1 MEEEERDRNKNLL
14 WRIFFVSL
22 DRTDCY
28 KKYNSAY
35 QRSFVWAEE
44 QVKHLISSFNENNFI
59 PPVTIGAFKENNKV
73 VNYILDSQQR
83 LASIILASIGFF
95 PDIEKFNEAKDSF
108 ANENDDNEIDSSN
121 SDKPIE
127 WTFAELLKSES
138 IKEIKNLITVDKK
151 YKHIDDYQTV
161 TRRTQKLR
169 LEVQLENG
177 IKVLNLSFYDVEKQ
191 DWSMEEKKYMEKV
204 NLHKIA

>member
-1 MEEEERDRNKNLL
+1 M
-14 WRIFFVSL
+14 
-22 DRTDCY
+22 
-28 KKYNSAY
+28 
-35 QRSFVWAEE
+35 
-44 QVKHLISSFNENNFI
+44 QVL
-59 PPVTIGAFKENNKV
+59 
-73 VNYILDSQQR
+73 
-83 LASIILASIGFF
+83 GFF
-95 PDIEKFNEAKDSF
+95 QIIEKFNEAKDSF